1 VILTFVS
8 GSMPRGGY
16 TDNIGVVRVL
26 VVEDERKLGQVLASA
41 LQAEHYEVVV
51 APTGED
57 GFFRAHDEVFDL
69 VLLDLMLPGRSG
81 LEILQTLR
89 KRQVHAPVLILT
101 ARDGIDD
108 RVRGLD
114 LGADDY
120 LVKPFALPELL
131 ARIRALLRRGR
142 PAETLRLQAAD
153 LEVDLVARWVT
164 RAGRTLDL
172 TAREFELLEYLLR
185 HQGHVVSREMLAH
198 EVWKEPRRATPID
211 NVIDVQVARLRRK
224 VDLDGHQRLI
234 HTVRGVGFVLRE
246 GEP

>member
-1 VILTFVS
+1 MRI
-8 GSMPRGGY
+8 
-16 TDNIGVVRVL
+16 L
-26 VVEDERKLGQVLASA
+26 VVEDERKLAQVLASA
-41 LQAEHYEVVV
+41 LQAEYYDVVL

-57 GFFRAHDEVFDL
+57 GFFRANAEVFDL
-69 VLLDLMLPGRSG
+69 VVLDLMLPGRGG

-89 KRQVHAPVLILT
+89 KRHIQTPVLILT
-101 ARDGIDD
+101 ARDGVED
-108 RVRGLD
+108 RVLGLD

-142 PAETLRLQAAD
+142 PSDVLRLKAAD
-153 LEVDLVARWVT
+153 LELDVAT
-164 RAGRTLDL
+164 RRAARGDRQLDL

-185 HQGHVVSREMLAH
+185 HQGDLVSREMLAR

-211 NVIDVQVARLRRK
+211 NVIDVQITRLRKK
-224 VDLDGHQRLI
+224 VDAEGGPRLI

>member
-1 VILTFVS
+1 
-8 GSMPRGGY
+8 
-16 TDNIGVVRVL
+16 VRVL
-26 VVEDERKLGQVLASA
+26 VVEDERKLAGVLVSA
-41 LQAEHYEVVV
+41 LESEHYEVVV

-57 GFFRAHDEVFDL
+57 GFFRANSELFDL

-89 KRQVHAPVLILT
+89 DRHVHTPVLILT
-101 ARDGIDD
+101 ARDGIED

-142 PAETLRLQAAD
+142 PSDVLRLKAGD
-153 LEVDLVARWVT
+153 LDVDLVSRRAARG
-164 RAGRTLDL
+164 GRQLDL
-172 TAREFELLEYLLR
+172 TVREFELLEYLLR

-198 EVWKEPRRATPID
+198 DVWKEHRRATPID
-211 NVIDVQVARLRRK
+211 NVIDVQMARLRRK
-224 VDLDGHQRLI
+224 VDPDGQDRLI